1 MDEEDVSISEVA
13 AEAAKRK
20 AQTERITN
28 SQKVDEQMD
37 CGSRGGEL
45 SEGWPLSLRG
55 PCQLFQTWECSIHVE
70 EDYVS
75 PWMAAWFGQCWRL
88 HLVLEELFGKV
99 FPPLDPRLIYD
110 DDDFSSEKQTCLGGH
125 VFEGSL
131 QEFPMGDDGVGDSAN
146 FSCAEGKDG
155 AWARGTC
162 AVHLPR
168 SHVTEDAQV
177 GHCQR

>member
-1 MDEEDVSISEVA
+1 MGEEDVSISEVA

-37 CGSRGGEL
+37 RGSRGGEL
-45 SEGWPLSLRG
+45 SEGWQLSLRG

-110 DDDFSSEKQTCLGGH
+110 DDDFSSDLGGH

-146 FSCAEGKDG
+146 FFLR
-155 AWARGTC
+155 RGQGW
-162 AVHLPR
+162 
-168 SHVTEDAQV
+168 SV
-177 GHCQR
+177 G